1 MAKANSNSTG
11 TTDLTKAAVSA
22 DGQPASSASAQNGL
36 SAPPASIT
44 FDETL
49 YHPQYTARAA
59 SIQYWMD
66 IYHGSSAAK
75 SYLPQ
80 FAGETRPNYEKRKEE
95 TAFPKL
101 SARALSVFASHIFSK
116 PPDRGNLP
124 DKLQPFVQDIDG
136 NGTDADVF
144 FADAF
149 GQLALP
155 AGMCLLLVTRPNTA
169 EMDIRPANREQEK
182 ALGLRSVVVPFPV
195 LDLLKWGFGPDGKL
209 QYVVLRDSTQS
220 APSFDK
226 PHVVYDLLR
235 VWTLDYW
242 ALYKRERKDLG
253 GKGGSGATDKGPW
266 TLSSWGQ
273 NSIKEVPLVAMYNI
287 RGGLFKGLTE
297 MGMLGLA
304 DLNLDIFVKT
314 TWLDQ
319 GLKMQGFPLTVF
331 MTEKENPDQVDVG
344 PGKGVV
350 LDQGDDARLLETTG
364 QALGLLR
371 DRVSDSKLELL
382 DTAFR
387 QIAPTKTTGGQEAA
401 EKKRLDMAQLAAVIQ
416 DKAKQVQEAERQVWR
431 LIGLW
436 EGLGDIGTA
445 DTITYSVA
453 LSPESNP
460 ISADVVGK
468 LYATYGLLDRQTAVE
483 VIRSGG
489 QWPDEVDYDEMEARR
504 RQEEMDLGN
513 DEERSVG
520 DEGSNIGD
528 EQ

>member
-1 MAKANSNSTG
+1 MAKNTSTG
-11 TTDLTKAAVSA
+11 TTDLTKAAVTA
-22 DGQPASSASAQNGL
+22 DGSTGSSTQAGPST
-36 SAPPASIT
+36 PPDSIA

-49 YHPQYTARAA
+49 YHPQYTTRAA

-80 FAGETRPNYEKRKEE
+80 FAGETGPNYKKRKEE

-116 PPDRGNLP
+116 PPDRSNLP

-169 EMDIRPANREQEK
+169 EIGIQPANREQEK

-195 LDLLKWGFGPDGKL
+195 LDLLKWGFGADGKL
-209 QYVVLRDSTQS
+209 QYAVLRDSTQS

-253 GKGGSGATDKGPW
+253 GKGASGAINKGVW

-273 NSIKEVPLVAMYNI
+273 NGIKEVPLVAMYNI
-287 RGGLFKGLTE
+287 RGGQFKGLTE

-304 DLNLDIFVKT
+304 DLNLDTFIKT

-319 GLKMQGFPLTVF
+319 GLKMQGFPLTIF

-350 LDQGDDARLLETTG
+350 LDQNDDAKLLETTG

-371 DRVSDSKLELL
+371 DRVTDSKLELL

-401 EKKRLDMAQLAAVIQ
+401 EKKRLDMAQLTAVIQ

-431 LIGLW
+431 LMGLW
-436 EGLGDIGTA
+436 EGLGDIGTE
-445 DTITYSVA
+445 DTVTYSVV

-468 LYATYGLLDRQTAVE
+468 LYATYGLLDRQTAVD

-489 QWPDEVDYDEMEARR
+489 QWPDEVDYDEMELRR
-504 RQEEMDLGN
+504 RQEEMDLGS
-513 DEERSVG
+513 DEERSTDAGAGGG
-520 DEGSNIGD
+520 DDAGN